1 MTITI
6 TVFPPFWE
14 TWWFVGLIV
23 TFLIIVLIIYIRI
36 KITQIK
42 NKAKLDKRI
51 AETKLQALQSQMNPH
66 FVFNAMNSIQN
77 FVIDN
82 QTDEAL
88 KYIGE
93 FSKLIRQT
101 LEFSSKQSVMISDEI
116 AYLERYIALENLRR
130 NKKVE
135 FVIST
140 HLNDVTHTI
149 EIPPLLIQPI
159 VENVFIHAFDSQS
172 KDPKIEIEF
181 ICKNDEIICRIIDNG
196 KGFLKESNSKESKGI
211 QLVDERIRLLT
222 GADKKMIQILPN
234 PTGGTIIILTIPQ
247 R

>member
-1 MTITI
+1 MINI
-6 TVFPPFWE
+6 ANV
-14 TWWFVGLIV
+14 VRDIV
-23 TFLIIVLIIYIRI
+23 V
-36 KITQIK
+36 
-42 NKAKLDKRI
+42 
-51 AETKLQALQSQMNPH
+51 
-66 FVFNAMNSIQN
+66 
-77 FVIDN
+77 
-82 QTDEAL
+82 
-88 KYIGE
+88 
-93 FSKLIRQT
+93 
-101 LEFSSKQSVMISDEI
+101 SDEI

-181 ICKNDEIICRIIDNG
+181 ECKNELMICSIIDNG
-196 KGFLKESNSKESKGI
+196 KGFMKDADSKQSKGI
-211 QLVDERIRLLT
+211 KLVDERIRLLT
-222 GADKKMIQILPN
+222 GADKKMIQILSN
-234 PTGGTIIILTIPQ
+234 PAGGTIIILTIPL